1 MAGTYGEL
9 KSRIASEIK
18 RADQAANIA
27 LAIGRAIEHYA
38 SRRFWFNV
46 GRKTSEAAAGEEYVT
61 IAAGLRQADAV
72 YVTIGGQER
81 ELRRRPLEEIETLAG
96 SLQASGQP
104 TDYADFGAQIRLWPR
119 PDAAYPVTWLGLV
132 DLPAL
137 AADGDSNAW
146 TDTAQDLI
154 AARACWFINLR
165 VLQDAE
171 AAAASQ
177 AEEQQAWTRLQRDT
191 ALRDGDGVVEPY

>member
-9 KSRIASEIK
+9 KSRVAAEVK

-27 LAIGRAIEHYA
+27 FAIGRAVEHYA
-38 SRRFWFNV
+38 SRRFWFNT
-46 GRKTSEAAAGEEYVT
+46 GRRTSNATAGEAWMDV
-61 IAAGLRQADAV
+61 AAGLRLADAV
-72 YVTIGGQER
+72 MVTIGGR
-81 ELRRRPLEEIETLAG
+81 EWALRPRPREEIEQLAG

-104 TDYADFGAQIRLWPR
+104 TDYAEEAGRIRLWPR
-119 PDAAYPVTWLGLV
+119 PDQAYPVTWLGVV

-154 AARACWFINLR
+154 AARAAAYVYGRILE
-165 VLQDAE
+165 DPE
-171 AAAASQ
+171 AAAGCLAQ
-177 AEEQQAWTRLQRDT
+177 EQQALGRL
-191 ALRDGDGVVEPY
+191 LRDSVLHGGGALAPW